1 MSDNSVIQIT
11 TTRETKDLIKSAAQ
25 VSGVTV
31 SAFAIQAAL
40 EEAKALLLP
49 NLADLLLDAREGSL
63 D

>member
-1 MSDNSVIQIT
+1 MSVSSVIQIT
-11 TTRETKDLIKSAAQ
+11 TNRETKDLIKSAAE

-31 SAFAIQAAL
+31 STFAIQAAL

-49 NLADLLLDAREGSL
+49 NLADLLSDAREGSL

>member
-1 MSDNSVIQIT
+1 MSVSSVIQIT
-11 TTRETKDLIKSAAQ
+11 TNRETKDLIKSAAE

-31 SAFAIQAAL
+31 STFAIQAAL

-49 NLADLLLDAREGSL
+49 NLANFLSDAREGSL

>member
-1 MSDNSVIQIT
+1 MSVNSVIQIT
-11 TTRETKDLIKSAAQ
+11 TTRETRDLITRAAE

-31 SAFAIQAAL
+31 SAFSIQAAL

-49 NLADLLLDAREGSL
+49 NLADLLSDPREGSL

>member
-1 MSDNSVIQIT
+1 MSVNSVIQIT
-11 TTRETKDLIKSAAQ
+11 TTRETKDLIKRAAE

-49 NLADLLLDAREGSL
+49 NLADLLSDARESSL

>member
-1 MSDNSVIQIT
+1 MSVNSVIQTT
-11 TTRETKDLIKSAAQ
+11 TTRETKDLIKRAAE

>member
-1 MSDNSVIQIT
+1 MSVNSVIQIT
-11 TTRETKDLIKSAAQ
+11 TTRETKDLITRAAE

-49 NLADLLLDAREGSL
+49 NLADLISDAREGSL